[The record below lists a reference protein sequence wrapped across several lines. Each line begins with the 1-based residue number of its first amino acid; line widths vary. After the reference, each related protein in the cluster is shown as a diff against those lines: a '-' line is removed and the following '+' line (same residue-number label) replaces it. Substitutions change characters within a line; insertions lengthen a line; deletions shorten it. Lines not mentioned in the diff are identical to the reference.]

1 MKTDLII
8 FDMDDT
14 LLTSQNKVSQL
25 TKDYL
30 LKVQQQGYKLTL
42 ASGRPTEGML
52 EVAKE
57 LKLDEY
63 GSYIM
68 SYNGGQTMDISNQSV
83 IAKKSVSK
91 ENFDRIVDFCR
102 ENDMMVLTYYNGE
115 IVIEGEHEYMGV
127 ESKLT
132 GMPMIQVSDIKAHVQ
147 TDVPK
152 AMAVDYED
160 KIAEMLA
167 TQTSQF
173 TDELTVTISKPF
185 FLEFMSKGVSKGAA
199 IRRLA
204 EQLDLSIDRMIAF
217 GDSANDL
224 DMIETVGTGV
234 AMGNALEIVKE
245 KADVVTKSHDEDGIP
260 YILEQLIGISIEK

>member
-1 MKTDLII
+1 MKPDLII

-14 LLTSQNKVSQL
+14 LLTSENRVSQA

-30 LKVQQQGYKLTL
+30 LKVQQLGYKLTL

-52 EVAKE
+52 AVAKE
-57 LKLDEY
+57 LELDRY

-68 SYNGGQTMDISNQSV
+68 SYNGGQTIDVANQAV
-83 IAKKSVSK
+83 IAKQSVTK
-91 ENFDRIVDFCR
+91 ADFDRIVDFCR
-102 ENDMMVLTYYNGE
+102 QHDMMVLTYYEGQ
-115 IVIEGEHEYMGV
+115 IVCEGSHKYMNV
-127 ESKLT
+127 ESQLT
-132 GMPMIQVSDIKAHVQ
+132 GMPMIQVEDIKAFVK

-152 AMAVDYED
+152 AMAVDDED
-160 KIAEMLA
+160 KIAHMFA
-167 TQTSQF
+167 TEAMQF
-173 TDELTVTISKPF
+173 TDELAVTISKPF

-204 EQLDLSIDRMIAF
+204 EQRHLSVENMIAF

-245 KADVVTKSHDEDGIP
+245 KADFVTKSHDEDGIP
-260 YILEQLIGISIEK
+260 FILERLLEIEA